1 MINRLKF
8 MVVAGTTVIL
18 TVAAIGAAN
27 LVRKREDAAWRA
39 AEQQLESSAAAVEN
53 ALDRQLLQVDGALAS
68 FANLFEVA
76 QVGPGQ
82 RDSASRLLRGL
93 NFQTMAFRDLLLVGP
108 DGSVIASAKPSGAR
122 HALPLDVAMVGQA
135 PTNLIGPLRNAV
147 TGDWSL
153 YVARRVPAWNGIV
166 PVAEVPLHTLMKLL
180 AEAGV
185 SPDTQISLERAS
197 GQVVAMLPHDEL
209 QIGKSRAP
217 ALPAQLVNGKAFLI
231 GNRGSDTAT
240 LNVIRGSLYGDL
252 RVVLTV
258 EGKEVLA
265 DWRQDRDRTVT
276 GAIIA
281 VLLLSAFAGAILL
294 AIHQRERAD
303 AERARA
309 SAVLDNAIEAMSDGF
324 VMWDEN
330 DRLVTC
336 NQRYREL
343 YSLSAPF
350 MAAGAHFEDIIR
362 GGAQLGQY
370 PQATGDIEEFVQD
383 VSFWHRQGSGSIER
397 LLPDGR
403 WLLITERPMRDG
415 GIVGIRTDIT
425 ALKAALAELAAAHA
439 RANEA
444 AEEARQQN
452 VALIEQESRIR
463 FLAHHDDLTSLQNR
477 FAFRGQIARLLPRVA
492 EEAGAVALLFL
503 DLDRFKDVNDTLG
516 HPVGDLLL
524 LSVAERLGTCVR
536 NTDCVARLGGDEFA
550 VLCLD
555 PEQPQQAEALGAR
568 IIEVLSQPYFI
579 QERTISISA
588 SVGIAIAEGQ
598 DFDADLLLK
607 QADLALYQAK
617 ALGRG
622 IHCVFTAEM
631 DEQLRARL
639 ALEADLRKAIEERQF
654 ELSYQPIFD
663 LKSSKL
669 CGFEALLRWHHPE
682 RGLVGPAEF
691 VPLAEETRLIVDL
704 GEWVLRQACTDAAQ
718 LPGDLRIAVNL
729 SPVQLIFGDAVATVR
744 EILAETGLD
753 PARLE
758 LEITETALLANDNRN
773 LGTLRSLKALG
784 VRIVLD
790 DFGTGYSSLSHL
802 RLFPLDKVKIDS
814 SFVRDMTA
822 HSDSAA
828 IVTAVAALATEL
840 GMTTTAEGIETQD
853 QLDAVDR
860 AGCTEAQGYLLGK
873 PEPILQAVHTTLFRR
888 SSRSRGGR
896 RGGRTRDSSDTL

>member
-1 MINRLKF
+1 VISRLKL
-8 MVVAGTTVIL
+8 MVAAGTAVIL
-18 TVAAIGAAN
+18 AVAATGASN
-27 LVRKREDAAWRA
+27 LVRQREAAAWRA
-39 AEQQLESSAAAVEN
+39 AEQALESSAMAVEN

-68 FANLFEVA
+68 FATLFEVA
-76 QVGPGQ
+76 QIGPGQ
-82 RDSASRLLRGL
+82 RDAASRLLRGL

-108 DGSVIASAKPSGAR
+108 DGSVIASARSSGAR
-122 HALPLDVAMVGQA
+122 HGLPLAVAMVGRA
-135 PTNLIGPLRNAV
+135 PTDLIGPLRNVV

-153 YVARRVPAWNGIV
+153 YVARRIPAWHGV
-166 PVAEVPLHTLMKLL
+166 APVAEVPLHTLMKLL
-180 AEAGV
+180 GETGL
-185 SPDTQISLERAS
+185 SPGTRISLERAN
-197 GQVVAMLPHDEL
+197 GQVVATLPHDEL
-209 QIGKSRAP
+209 LIGKARAT
-217 ALPAQLVNGKAFLI
+217 ALPEGVINGKAFML
-231 GNRGSDTAT
+231 GSRGGENSS
-240 LNVIRGSLYGDL
+240 LNVVRSSLYGDI
-252 RVVLTV
+252 RVILSATNAVL
-258 EGKEVLA
+258 LA
-265 DWRQDRDRTVT
+265 DWRQDRDRTITAAIV
-276 GAIIA
+276 GA
-281 VLLLSAFAGAILL
+281 LLLSAFAGAILL

-309 SAVLDNAIEAMSDGF
+309 AGVLDNAIEAMSDGF
-324 VMWDEN
+324 VMWDED

-343 YSLSAPF
+343 YALSAPF
-350 MAAGAHFEDIIR
+350 MTVGTHFEEIIR
-362 GGAQLGQY
+362 KGAELGQY
-370 PQATGDIEEFVQD
+370 PQMTVDIDEFVKEIA
-383 VSFWHRQGSGSIER
+383 SWHRQGSGAMER

-403 WLLITERPMRDG
+403 WLLITERRMKAG
-415 GIVGIRTDIT
+415 GTVGIRTDIT
-425 ALKAALAELAAAHA
+425 ALKAALAELAAANI

-452 VALIEQESRIR
+452 AALIEQESRIR

-477 FAFRGQIARLLPRVA
+477 FSFRSQIAKSLRRA
-492 EEAGAVALLFL
+492 GGEAGAVALLFL

-516 HPVGDLLL
+516 HPVGDQLL
-524 LSVAERLGTCVR
+524 LSVAERLATCVR
-536 NTDCVARLGGDEFA
+536 DTDCVARLGGDEFA
-550 VLCLD
+550 VLSLGR
-555 PEQPQQAEALGAR
+555 EQPQQAQALGAS
-568 IIEVLSQPYFI
+568 IIEVLSQPYI
-579 QERTISISA
+579 IKERTISISA
-588 SVGIAIAEGQ
+588 SIGIAVADGP

-622 IHCVFTAEM
+622 VCCVFTAEM
-631 DEQLRARL
+631 DEQLRARIE
-639 ALEADLRKAIEERQF
+639 LEADLREAIEERQF

-663 LKSSKL
+663 LNSSKL

-682 RGLVGPAEF
+682 RGLVAPAEF

-744 EILAETGLD
+744 DILRETGLD
-753 PARLE
+753 PERLE

-773 LGTLRSLKALG
+773 LGTLRSLKELG

-802 RLFPLDKVKIDS
+802 RLFPLDKVKIDR

-828 IVTAVAALATEL
+828 IVTAVAALAAEL

-873 PEPILQAVHTTLFRR
+873 PHPILHAVHATLFRR
-888 SSRSRGGR
+888 SPRKRSGQRGGR
-896 RGGRTRDSSDTL
+896 AVDTSETL

>member
-1 MINRLKF
+1 MIKRLKL
-8 MVVAGTTVIL
+8 MVVAGM
-18 TVAAIGAAN
+18 AAIMAIAAFGASN
-27 LVRKREDAAWRA
+27 LVRQREVAAWRT
-39 AEQQLESSAAAVEN
+39 AEQSLEGAAVAVEN
-53 ALDRQLLQVDGALAS
+53 AFDRQLLQVDGALAS
-68 FANLFEVA
+68 FATLFDVA
-76 QVGPGQ
+76 QIGPGQ
-82 RDSASRLLRGL
+82 RDDASRLLRGL

-108 DGSVIASAKPSGAR
+108 DGSIVASAKPSGAR
-122 HALPLDVAMVGQA
+122 HPLPLEVAMVGRR

-147 TGDWSL
+147 TGDWAL
-153 YVARRVPAWNGIV
+153 YVARRIPAWHGII
-166 PVAEVPLHTLMKLL
+166 PVAEVPLSTLMKLL
-180 AEAGV
+180 GEAGIGAG
-185 SPDTQISLERAS
+185 TQISLERAN
-197 GQVVAMLPHDEL
+197 GQIVATLPHDEL
-209 QIGKSRAP
+209 LIGKSRAVP
-217 ALPAQLVNGKAFLI
+217 LPEQAVNGKAFMI
-231 GNRGSDTAT
+231 GGRKSAAST
-240 LNVIRGSLYGDL
+240 LNVVRSSLYGDI
-252 RVVLTV
+252 RVVLSAKSTV
-258 EGKEVLA
+258 VLA
-265 DWRQDRDRTVT
+265 DWRHDRDRTVT
-276 GAIIA
+276 AAFVA
-281 VLLLSAFAGAILL
+281 VMLLTAFAGAILL

-309 SAVLDNAIEAMSDGF
+309 SAVLDDAIEAMSDGF
-324 VMWDEN
+324 VMWDES

-343 YSLSAPF
+343 YALSAPF
-350 MAAGAHFEDIIR
+350 MIPGARFEDIIR
-362 GGAQLGQY
+362 KGAELGQY
-370 PQATGDIEEFVQD
+370 PQATGDIEEFVKD
-383 VSFWHRQGSGSIER
+383 VTVWHRQGRGSIER

-403 WLLITERPMRDG
+403 WLLITERRMRDG
-415 GIVGIRTDIT
+415 GAVGIRTDIT
-425 ALKAALAELAAAHA
+425 ALKGAFADLAAANA

-452 VALIEQESRIR
+452 AALLEQESRIR

-477 FAFRGQIARLLPRVA
+477 FAFRAQIAKSLRQQGNDLA
-492 EEAGAVALLFL
+492 TVALLFL
-503 DLDRFKDVNDTLG
+503 DLDHFKDVNDTLG

-524 LSVAERLGTCVR
+524 LSVAERLATCVR
-536 NTDCVARLGGDEFA
+536 DTGCVARLGGDEFA
-550 VLCLD
+550 VLSLGH
-555 PEQPQQAEALGAR
+555 EQPQQAQALAAR
-568 IIEVLSQPYFI
+568 IIEVLSEPYLI

-588 SVGIAIAEGQ
+588 SVGIAVAEGP

-617 ALGRG
+617 GQGRG
-622 IHCVFTAEM
+622 VCCVFTAAM
-631 DEQLRARL
+631 DEELRARL
-639 ALEADLRKAIEERQF
+639 ALEMDLRRAIDEQQF

-691 VPLAEETRLIVDL
+691 VPLAEETRLIVEL
-704 GEWVLRQACTDAAQ
+704 GEWVIRQACMDAVR

-744 EILAETGLD
+744 DILAETGLD

-802 RLFPLDKVKIDS
+802 RLFPLDKVKIDR

-828 IVTAVAALATEL
+828 IVRAVAALAAEL
-840 GMTTTAEGIETQD
+840 GMATTAEGIETQD

-873 PEPILQAVHTTLFRR
+873 PQPILQAVHTTLFRR
-888 SSRSRGGR
+888 SSRSLGGPRGGR
-896 RGGRTRDSSDTL
+896 KLDSSDTL

>member
-1 MINRLKF
+1 MIKRLKL
-8 MVVAGTTVIL
+8 MVVAGTAIIL
-18 TVAAIGAAN
+18 AVAATGASN
-27 LVRKREDAAWRA
+27 LVRQREVAAWRA
-39 AEQQLESSAAAVEN
+39 AEQSLEGQAVAVEN

-68 FANLFEVA
+68 FATLFDVA
-76 QVGPGQ
+76 QIGPGQ
-82 RDSASRLLRGL
+82 REPASRLLRGL

-108 DGSVIASAKPSGAR
+108 DGSIIASARSSGAR
-122 HALPLDVAMVGQA
+122 HSLPLDVAMVSRA
-135 PTNLIGPLRNAV
+135 PTNLIGPIRNAV

-153 YVARRVPAWNGIV
+153 YVARRIPAWHGVV
-166 PVAEVPLHTLMKLL
+166 PVAEVPLHTMMKLL

-185 SPDTQISLERAS
+185 GSDTRISLERAD
-197 GQVVAMLPHDEL
+197 GQIVAMLPHDEL
-209 QIGKSRAP
+209 LIGKPRVP
-217 ALPAQLVNGKAFLI
+217 ALPTRSAKGKAFLV
-231 GNRGSDTAT
+231 GDRGSETGT
-240 LNVIRGSLYGDL
+240 LNVVRGSLYGDI
-252 RVVLTV
+252 RVVLSVKST
-258 EGKEVLA
+258 EVLA
-265 DWRQDRDRTVT
+265 DWRQDRDRTITAAVF
-276 GAIIA
+276 GA
-281 VLLLSAFAGAILL
+281 LLLSAFAGAILL

-303 AERARA
+303 AERGRA
-309 SAVLDNAIEAMSDGF
+309 AALLDNAIEAMSDGF
-324 VMWDEN
+324 VMWDES

-336 NQRYREL
+336 NQRYRDL
-343 YSLSAPF
+343 YALSAPF
-350 MAAGAHFEDIIR
+350 MTAGAHFEDIIR
-362 GGAQLGQY
+362 KGAELGQY
-370 PQATGDIEEFVQD
+370 PQATGEIEEFVRD
-383 VSFWHRQGSGSIER
+383 VTTWHRQGRGSIER

-403 WLLITERPMRDG
+403 WLLITESRMRDG

-425 ALKAALAELAAAHA
+425 ALKGALAELAAANT

-452 VALIEQESRIR
+452 AALVEQEHRIR
-463 FLAHHDDLTSLQNR
+463 FLAHHDELTNLQNR
-477 FAFRGQIARLLPRVA
+477 FAFRSQITKSLLRKEGDSAVA
-492 EEAGAVALLFL
+492 ALLFL

-524 LSVAERLGTCVR
+524 LSVAERLKTCVR
-536 NTDCVARLGGDEFA
+536 DTECVARLGGDEFA
-550 VLCLD
+550 VLSLD
-555 PEQPQQAEALGAR
+555 SGQPQQAAALATR
-568 IIEVLSQPYFI
+568 IIEVLSEPYVLKD
-579 QERTISISA
+579 RTISISA
-588 SVGIAIAEGQ
+588 SVGIAIAEGSG
-598 DFDADLLLK
+598 FDADLLLK

-617 ALGRG
+617 ARGRG
-622 IHCVFTAEM
+622 VCCVFTAEM

-639 ALEADLRKAIEERQF
+639 TLEMDLRQAVEERQF

-704 GEWVLRQACTDAAQ
+704 GEWVLRQACMDAAQ

-744 EILAETGLD
+744 DILAETGLD
-753 PARLE
+753 PRRLE

-773 LGTLRSLKALG
+773 LGTLRGLKELG

-802 RLFPLDKVKIDS
+802 RLFPLDKVKIDR

-828 IVTAVAALATEL
+828 IVAAVAALAAEL

-873 PEPILQAVHTTLFRR
+873 PQPILKAVHTTLFRR
-888 SSRSRGGR
+888 SPRNRNGRQGSRA
-896 RGGRTRDSSDTL
+896 RDTSDTP

>member
-122 HALPLDVAMVGQA
+122 HALPPDVAMVGQA

-231 GNRGSDTAT
+231 GNRGNDTAT

-252 RVVLTV
+252 RVVLSV

-281 VLLLSAFAGAILL
+281 VLLLSAFVGAILL

-350 MAAGAHFEDIIR
+350 MNAGAHFEDIIR
-362 GGAQLGQY
+362 GGARLGQY
-370 PQATGDIEEFVQD
+370 PQATGDIEDFVRD

-425 ALKAALAELAAAHA
+425 ALKAALAELAAAHT

-477 FAFRGQIARLLPRVA
+477 FAFRGQIAKLLPRVA

-588 SVGIAIAEGQ
+588 SVGIAIAEGP

-744 EILAETGLD
+744 DILAETGLD

>member
-1 MINRLKF
+1 MIKRLKLL
-8 MVVAGTTVIL
+8 VVAGMAAIIA
-18 TVAAIGAAN
+18 VAAFGASN
-27 LVRKREDAAWRA
+27 LVSQREVAAWRT
-39 AEQQLESSAAAVEN
+39 AEQSLEGAAVAVEN

-68 FANLFEVA
+68 FATLFDVA
-76 QVGPGQ
+76 QIGPGQ
-82 RDSASRLLRGL
+82 REAASRLLRGL

-108 DGSVIASAKPSGAR
+108 DGSIVASARASGAR
-122 HALPLDVAMVGQA
+122 HPLPLDVAMVWRM

-147 TGDWSL
+147 TGDWAL
-153 YVARRVPAWNGIV
+153 YVARRIPAWHGII

-180 AEAGV
+180 GEAGV
-185 SPDTQISLERAS
+185 SPGTQISLERAN
-197 GQVVAMLPHDEL
+197 GQIVATLPHDEL
-209 QIGKSRAP
+209 LIGKTRAV
-217 ALPAQLVNGKAFLI
+217 ALPGQAANGKAFMI
-231 GNRGSDTAT
+231 GDRKSDTST
-240 LNVIRGSLYGDL
+240 LNVVRGSLYGDI
-252 RVVLTV
+252 RVVLSAKSTV
-258 EGKEVLA
+258 VLA
-265 DWRQDRDRTVT
+265 DWRHDRDRTVT
-276 GAIIA
+276 AAFVA
-281 VLLLSAFAGAILL
+281 VLLLTAFAAAILL

-324 VMWDEN
+324 VMWDSN

-336 NQRYREL
+336 NRRYREL
-343 YSLSAPF
+343 YALSAPF
-350 MAAGAHFEDIIR
+350 MTTGAPFEDIIR
-362 GGAQLGQY
+362 KGAELGQY
-370 PQATGDIEEFVQD
+370 PQATGDLDAFVRD
-383 VSFWHRQGSGSIER
+383 VATWHRLGSGSIER

-403 WLLITERPMRDG
+403 WLLITERRMRDG

-425 ALKAALAELAAAHA
+425 PLKGALAELAVANT

-452 VALIEQESRIR
+452 AALLEQESRIR

-477 FAFRGQIARLLPRVA
+477 FAFRGQIAKSLLRK
-492 EEAGAVALLFL
+492 EEDPASVALLFL

-524 LSVAERLGTCVR
+524 LSVAERLSTCVR
-536 NTDCVARLGGDEFA
+536 DSDCVARLGGDEFA
-550 VLCLD
+550 VLSLGQ
-555 PEQPQQAEALGAR
+555 EQPRQAEALAAR
-568 IIEVLSQPYFI
+568 IIEVLSQPYVI

-588 SVGIAIAEGQ
+588 SVGIAVAEGPG
-598 DFDADLLLK
+598 FDADLLLK

-617 ALGRG
+617 AQGRG
-622 IHCVFTAEM
+622 VCCVFTAAM
-631 DEQLRARL
+631 DDQLRARL
-639 ALEADLRKAIEERQF
+639 ALEMDLRQAIEERQF

-669 CGFEALLRWHHPE
+669 SGFEALLRWHHPV

-691 VPLAEETRLIVDL
+691 VPLAEETRLIVEI
-704 GEWVLRQACTDAAQ
+704 GEWVIRQACMDAVQ

-744 EILAETGLD
+744 GILAETGLD

-773 LGTLRSLKALG
+773 LGTLRSLKELG

-802 RLFPLDKVKIDS
+802 RLFPLDKVKIDR

-828 IVTAVAALATEL
+828 IVTAVAALAAEL
-840 GMTTTAEGIETQD
+840 GMATTAEGIETQD

-873 PEPILQAVHTTLFRR
+873 PQPILQAVHMTLFRR
-888 SSRSRGGR
+888 SSRSRGGL
-896 RGGRTRDSSDTL
+896 RGGRAQDSSDTL

>member
-1 MINRLKF
+1 MIKRLKL
-8 MVVAGTTVIL
+8 MVVGGMAAIMA
-18 TVAAIGAAN
+18 VAAFGASN
-27 LVRKREDAAWRA
+27 LVRQREVAAWRT
-39 AEQQLESSAAAVEN
+39 AEQSLEGAAIAVEN

-68 FANLFEVA
+68 FATLFDVA
-76 QVGPGQ
+76 QIGPGQ
-82 RDSASRLLRGL
+82 RDAASRLLRGL

-108 DGSVIASAKPSGAR
+108 DGSIVASARASGAR
-122 HALPLDVAMVGQA
+122 HPLPLDVAMVGRS

-147 TGDWSL
+147 TGDWAL
-153 YVARRVPAWNGIV
+153 YVARRIPAWHGIV

-180 AEAGV
+180 GEAGV
-185 SPDTQISLERAS
+185 GPGTQISLERAN
-197 GQVVAMLPHDEL
+197 GQIVATLPHDEL
-209 QIGKSRAP
+209 LIGKSRAV
-217 ALPAQLVNGKAFLI
+217 ALPAQAANGKAFMI
-231 GNRGSDTAT
+231 GDRKSETST
-240 LNVIRGSLYGDL
+240 LNVVRSSLYGDI
-252 RVVLTV
+252 RVVLSV
-258 EGKEVLA
+258 KSGVLLA
-265 DWRQDRDRTVT
+265 DWRHDRDRTLT
-276 GAIIA
+276 AAGIA
-281 VLLLSAFAGAILL
+281 VMLLSAFAGAILL

-324 VMWDEN
+324 VMWDRD

-343 YSLSAPF
+343 YALSAPF
-350 MAAGAHFEDIIR
+350 MVAGAPFEEIIR
-362 GGAQLGQY
+362 KGAELGQY
-370 PQATGDIEEFVQD
+370 PQATGDLDEFVRD
-383 VSFWHRQGSGSIER
+383 VATWHRQGSGSIER

-403 WLLITERPMRDG
+403 WLLITERRMRDG
-415 GIVGIRTDIT
+415 GTVGIRTDIT
-425 ALKAALAELAAAHA
+425 ALKAALAELAVANM

-452 VALIEQESRIR
+452 AALREQESRIR

-477 FAFRGQIARLLPRVA
+477 FSFRGQIAKSLVRKGGDPA
-492 EEAGAVALLFL
+492 SVALLFL

-524 LSVAERLGTCVR
+524 LSVAERLATCVSD
-536 NTDCVARLGGDEFA
+536 TDCVARLGGDEFA
-550 VLCLD
+550 VLSLGQ
-555 PEQPQQAEALGAR
+555 EQPQQAQALAVR
-568 IIEVLSQPYFI
+568 IIEVLSQPYVI
-579 QERTISISA
+579 QDRSISISA
-588 SVGIAIAEGQ
+588 SVGIAVAEGPG
-598 DFDADLLLK
+598 FDADLLLK

-617 ALGRG
+617 AQGRG
-622 IHCVFTAEM
+622 VCCVFTAAM

-639 ALEADLRKAIEERQF
+639 ALEMDLRKAIEERQF

-663 LKSSKL
+663 LKTSKL

-691 VPLAEETRLIVDL
+691 VPLAEETRLIVEL
-704 GEWVLRQACTDAAQ
+704 GEWVIRQACMDAAQ

-744 EILAETGLD
+744 GILAETGLD

-758 LEITETALLANDNRN
+758 LEITETALLAHDNRN
-773 LGTLRSLKALG
+773 LGTLRGLKNLG

-802 RLFPLDKVKIDS
+802 RLFPLDKVKIDR

-828 IVTAVAALATEL
+828 IVAAVAALAAEL
-840 GMTTTAEGIETQD
+840 GMATTAEGIETQD

-873 PEPILQAVHTTLFRR
+873 PQPILQAVHTTLFRR
-888 SSRSRGGR
+888 SSRSRGGQR
-896 RGGRTRDSSDTL
+896 DGRARDSSDTL

>member
-1 MINRLKF
+1 
-8 MVVAGTTVIL
+8 MVAAGTAVIL
-18 TVAAIGAAN
+18 AVAATGASN
-27 LVRKREDAAWRA
+27 LVRQRQAAAWRA
-39 AEQQLESSAAAVEN
+39 AEQSLEGSAIAVEN

-68 FANLFEVA
+68 FATLFEVA
-76 QVGPGQ
+76 QIGPGQ
-82 RDSASRLLRGL
+82 REPASRLLRGL

-108 DGSVIASAKPSGAR
+108 DGSIVASAKSSGAR
-122 HALPLDVAMVGQA
+122 HALPLDVAMVGRT

-153 YVARRVPAWNGIV
+153 YVARRIPAWHGIV

-185 SPDTQISLERAS
+185 SPGTQISLERAN
-197 GQVVAMLPHDEL
+197 GQIVATLPHDEL
-209 QIGKSRAP
+209 LIGKSRPAAP
-217 ALPAQLVNGKAFLI
+217 PARPADGKAFMI
-231 GNRGSDTAT
+231 GDRSSETSS
-240 LNVIRGSLYGDL
+240 LNVVRGSLYGDL
-252 RVVLTV
+252 RIVLSTQSTD
-258 EGKEVLA
+258 VLA
-265 DWRQDRDRTVT
+265 EWRHDRDRTVT
-276 GAIIA
+276 AAIMG
-281 VLLLSAFAGAILL
+281 VLLLTAFAGAILL

-309 SAVLDNAIEAMSDGF
+309 STVLDNAIEAMSDGF

-343 YSLSAPF
+343 YALSAPF
-350 MAAGAHFEDIIR
+350 MAVGAHFEDIIR
-362 GGAQLGQY
+362 KGAERGQY
-370 PQATGDIEEFVQD
+370 PQADGDLDEFVRD
-383 VSFWHRQGSGSIER
+383 VTSWHRQGSGSIER

-403 WLLITERPMRDG
+403 WLLITERRTRDG

-425 ALKAALAELAAAHA
+425 PLKGALADLAAANL
-439 RANEA
+439 RANAA

-452 VALIEQESRIR
+452 AALVEQEGRIR

-477 FAFRGQIARLLPRVA
+477 FAFRGQIAKSLLRA
-492 EEAGAVALLFL
+492 EAEPAEVALLFL
-503 DLDRFKDVNDTLG
+503 DLDHFKDVNDTLG

-524 LSVAERLGTCVR
+524 LSVAERLATCVSD
-536 NTDCVARLGGDEFA
+536 TACVARLGGDEFA
-550 VLCLD
+550 VLSLGRG
-555 PEQPQQAEALGAR
+555 QPQQARALAAR
-568 IIEVLSQPYFI
+568 IIEVLSQPYLI
-579 QERTISISA
+579 QDRTISISA
-588 SVGIAIAEGQ
+588 SVGIAVAEGL

-617 ALGRG
+617 AQGRG
-622 IHCVFTAEM
+622 VCCVFTAAM
-631 DEQLRARL
+631 DEELRARL
-639 ALEADLRKAIEERQF
+639 ALEMDLRKAIEERQF

-691 VPLAEETRLIVDL
+691 VPLAEETRLIVEL
-704 GEWVLRQACTDAAQ
+704 GAWVIRQACMDAAQ

-729 SPVQLIFGDAVATVR
+729 SPVQLIFGDTVAVVR
-744 EILAETGLD
+744 DILNETGLD

-773 LGTLRSLKALG
+773 LGTLRSLKELG

-802 RLFPLDKVKIDS
+802 RLFPLDKVKIDR

-828 IVTAVAALATEL
+828 IVTAVAALAAEL

-873 PEPILQAVHTTLFRR
+873 PQPILQAVHTTLFRR
-888 SSRSRGGR
+888 SSRSLGGPRGGR
-896 RGGRTRDSSDTL
+896 KLDSSDTL

>member
-1 MINRLKF
+1 MIKRLKLL
-8 MVVAGTTVIL
+8 VVAGMAAIMA
-18 TVAAIGAAN
+18 VAAFGASN
-27 LVRKREDAAWRA
+27 LVRQREVAAWRN
-39 AEQQLESSAAAVEN
+39 AEQSLEGAAVAVEN

-68 FANLFEVA
+68 FATLFDVA
-76 QVGPGQ
+76 QIGPGQ
-82 RDSASRLLRGL
+82 REAASRLLRGL

-108 DGSVIASAKPSGAR
+108 DGSIVASARASGAR
-122 HALPLDVAMVGQA
+122 HPLPLDVAMIWRM

-147 TGDWSL
+147 TGDWAL
-153 YVARRVPAWNGIV
+153 YVARRIPAWHGII

-180 AEAGV
+180 GEAGV
-185 SPDTQISLERAS
+185 SPGTQISLERAN
-197 GQVVAMLPHDEL
+197 GQIVATLPHDEL
-209 QIGKSRAP
+209 LIGKSRAA
-217 ALPAQLVNGKAFLI
+217 ALPERVVNGKAFMI
-231 GNRGSDTAT
+231 GDRKSEAST
-240 LNVIRGSLYGDL
+240 LNVIRGSLYGDI
-252 RVVLTV
+252 RVVLSAKSTV
-258 EGKEVLA
+258 VLA
-265 DWRQDRDRTVT
+265 DWRHDRDRTVT
-276 GAIIA
+276 AAVVA
-281 VLLLSAFAGAILL
+281 VLLLTAFAGAILL

-324 VMWDEN
+324 VMWDGN

-336 NQRYREL
+336 NRRYREL
-343 YSLSAPF
+343 YALSAPF

-362 GGAQLGQY
+362 KGAELGQY
-370 PQATGDIEEFVQD
+370 PQATGDIAEFVKD
-383 VSFWHRQGSGSIER
+383 VATWHRQGSGSIER

-403 WLLITERPMRDG
+403 WLLITERRMRDG
-415 GIVGIRTDIT
+415 GTVGIRTDIT
-425 ALKAALAELAAAHA
+425 ALKGALADLAAANT

-444 AEEARQQN
+444 TEEARQQN
-452 VALIEQESRIR
+452 AALVEQESRIR

-477 FAFRGQIARLLPRVA
+477 FAFRGQIAKALLRKEDDPA
-492 EEAGAVALLFL
+492 AVALLFL
-503 DLDRFKDVNDTLG
+503 DLDHFKDVNDTLG

-524 LSVAERLGTCVR
+524 LSVAERLATCVR
-536 NTDCVARLGGDEFA
+536 DTQCVARLGGDEFA
-550 VLCLD
+550 VLSLGT
-555 PEQPQQAEALGAR
+555 EQPQRAQALAVR
-568 IIEVLSQPYFI
+568 IIEVLSQPYLI

-588 SVGIAIAEGQ
+588 SVGIAVADGP

-617 ALGRG
+617 AQGRG
-622 IHCVFTAEM
+622 VCCVFTAAM

-639 ALEADLRKAIEERQF
+639 ALEIDLRKAIEERQF

-663 LKSSKL
+663 LRSSKL
-669 CGFEALLRWHHPE
+669 SGFEALLRWHHPE

-691 VPLAEETRLIVDL
+691 VPLAEETRLIVEL
-704 GEWVLRQACTDAAQ
+704 GEWVIRQACTDAAQ

-729 SPVQLIFGDAVATVR
+729 SPVQLIFGDAVAMVSD
-744 EILAETGLD
+744 ILSETGLD

-773 LGTLRSLKALG
+773 LGTLRSLKELG

-802 RLFPLDKVKIDS
+802 RLFPLDKVKIDR

-828 IVTAVAALATEL
+828 IVTAIAALAAEL
-840 GMTTTAEGIETQD
+840 GMATTAEGIETQD

-873 PEPILQAVHTTLFRR
+873 PQPILQAVHTTLFRR
-888 SSRSRGGR
+888 SPRNRTGQRGGR
-896 RGGRTRDSSDTL
+896 ELDSSDTL